1 MDAALHDVVSF
12 FRLLADPTRC
22 AILMRLARS
31 DERPS
36 ELSAAIKQPP
46 ETVAAALAD
55 LESAGLVTSRMSDV
69 GDERY
74 YHLDLEQFQRRYV
87 RAGGMIHPA
96 LAQAVVEVEEGAEP
110 RAKPRVLFL
119 CTHNSARSQMAEG
132 LMRSLS
138 HGTIEVYSAGSQ
150 PSEVHPLAIETMDSM
165 RIDIRGQR
173 SKHYEEF
180 IGQHFDYIITVC
192 DRAREVCPVFPGL
205 REAIHWSIPD
215 PAAIENEAERRRAF
229 HTAASQLANRIRY
242 LQILIEREQRN
253 QLVSRQRLEKRQ
265 ERLKA

>member
-1 MDAALHDVVSF
+1 MDATLHDVVEF

-31 DERPS
+31 DERPT
-36 ELSAAIKQPP
+36 ELSNSIKQPL

-55 LESAGLVTSRMSDV
+55 LESAGLITSRMSDV
-69 GDERY
+69 GGERY
-74 YHLDLEQFQRRYV
+74 YHLDLERFQQRYI

-96 LAQAVVEVEEGAEP
+96 LAQTIAEAEEEAAP
-110 RAKPRVLFL
+110 RVKPRVLFL

-132 LMRSLS
+132 LMRAFS
-138 HGTIEVYSAGSQ
+138 HGAIEVFSAGSEPGQ
-150 PSEVHPLAIETMDSM
+150 VHPMAIEIMDSM

-192 DRAREVCPVFPGL
+192 DRAREACPVFPGL
-205 REAIHWSIPD
+205 KESIHWSIPD

-229 HTAASQLANRIRY
+229 HHAATQLANRIRY

-253 QLVSRQRLEKRQ
+253 QVVSR
-265 ERLKA
+265 

>member
-1 MDAALHDVVSF
+1 MDATLHDVVSF

-36 ELSAAIKQPP
+36 ELSATIKQPP
-46 ETVAAALAD
+46 ETVAAALAN

-69 GDERY
+69 GGERY
-74 YHLDLEQFQRRYV
+74 YHLDLEQFQQRYV

-96 LAQAVVEVEEGAEP
+96 LAQAVVEAEEGAEP

-192 DRAREVCPVFPGL
+192 DRAREACPVFPGL
-205 REAIHWSIPD
+205 KESIHWSIPD

-229 HTAASQLANRIRY
+229 HNAASQLANRIRY

-253 QLVSRQRLEKRQ
+253 QLVSR
-265 ERLKA
+265 

>member
-1 MDAALHDVVSF
+1 MDATLHDVVEF

-31 DERPS
+31 DERLA
-36 ELSAAIKQPP
+36 ELSDSLKQPP

-55 LESAGLVTSRMSDV
+55 LESAGLVTSRLSDV
-69 GDERY
+69 GDGQRY
-74 YHLDLEQFQRRYV
+74 YQLNLEQLQQRYA
-87 RAGGMIHPA
+87 RAGRMIHPA
-96 LAQAVVEVEEGAEP
+96 LAQAVAEAEEKTAP
-110 RAKPRVLFL
+110 RVKPRVLFL

-132 LMRSLS
+132 LLRAFS
-138 HGTIEVYSAGSQ
+138 HGSIEVFSAGSQ

-192 DRAREVCPVFPGL
+192 DRARETCPVFPGL
-205 REAIHWSIPD
+205 KESIHWSIPD
-215 PAAIENEAERRRAF
+215 PAAVEDEAERRRAF
-229 HTAASQLANRIRY
+229 HQAATQLANRIRY
-242 LQILIEREQRN
+242 LQILIERGQRD
-253 QLVSRQRLEKRQ
+253 QLATR
-265 ERLKA
+265 

>member
-1 MDAALHDVVSF
+1 MDATLHDVVSF

-31 DERPS
+31 DERPT
-36 ELSAAIKQPP
+36 ELSATIKQPL

-55 LESAGLVTSRMSDV
+55 LESAGLITSRLSDV
-69 GDERY
+69 GGERY
-74 YHLDLEQFQRRYV
+74 YHLNLEQFQQRYV

-96 LAQAVVEVEEGAEP
+96 LAQVIAEAEEEAAP

-132 LMRSLS
+132 LLRAYS
-138 HGTIEVYSAGSQ
+138 HGTIEAFSAGSE
-150 PSEVHPLAIETMDSM
+150 PGRVHPLAIETMDSM
-165 RIDIRGQR
+165 RIDIRNQR

-192 DRAREVCPVFPGL
+192 DRAREACPVFPGL
-205 REAIHWSIPD
+205 KESIHWSIPD

-229 HTAASQLANRIRY
+229 QHTATQLANRIRY

-253 QLVSRQRLEKRQ
+253 QAVSR
-265 ERLKA
+265 